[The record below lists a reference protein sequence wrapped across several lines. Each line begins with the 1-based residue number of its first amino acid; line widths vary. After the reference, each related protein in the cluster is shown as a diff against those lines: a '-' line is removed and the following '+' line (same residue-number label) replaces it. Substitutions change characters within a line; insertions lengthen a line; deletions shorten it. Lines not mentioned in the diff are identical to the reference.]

1 MRLSEQMLR
10 IGYPK
15 EDIIKFFSGGAEEM
29 EAEAKRIPDY
39 RNPETERY
47 KEIHMI
53 VAKKQHKR
61 HNELLKKHGMLPVPE
76 LPQYSG
82 EIVPTIRE
90 EVFA

>member
-29 EAEAKRIPDY
+29 EAEARRVPDY

-47 KEIHMI
+47 K
-53 VAKKQHKR
+53 
-61 HNELLKKHGMLPVPE
+61 
-76 LPQYSG
+76 
-82 EIVPTIRE
+82 
-90 EVFA
+90 